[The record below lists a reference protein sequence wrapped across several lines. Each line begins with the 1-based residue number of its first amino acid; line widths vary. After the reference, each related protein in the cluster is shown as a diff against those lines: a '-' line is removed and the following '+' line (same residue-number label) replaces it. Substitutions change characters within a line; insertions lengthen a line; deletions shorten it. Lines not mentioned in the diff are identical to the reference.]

1 MADRNGYIGR
11 APGDSSVTV
20 ARQIFSPTGVQTNFT
35 FASGYT
41 VGYLDVYL
49 NGIRLIEGQDYSA
62 TDTSTVGLTSF
73 AQSGDILELVAYK
86 AFNLGDAHRVGVQS
100 AGTFI
105 GNAQTLNFIGVGN
118 TFKLSGTTIDVS
130 ISGSAGAGGTWAVG
144 ASGIHTTKNV
154 GIATDAAKAGTAL
167 YVQGNQFNTG
177 ILTATTLSATTGSF
191 GGNVTIG
198 GTLTYEDV
206 TNVDSVGL
214 VTARTGVRVT
224 AGGLVVTAGV
234 STFASDI
241 AANGNIVGD
250 TATNIS
256 GINSVTATT
265 YYGDGSNLQNIVSGI
280 ELQQAGSSVGT
291 SLTAINFASGA
302 TLTTGSAGIST
313 ITIAA
318 GIQTAAASGGAITL
332 NLSSAQDHKLT
343 VTGITTITCS
353 GGTEGESHTVRIIN
367 SGIATVG
374 FSTYFLWPSG
384 SPPSLPTASGAKS
397 LVSFTINSVGAGGTE
412 LFAGASVNLS

>member
-11 APGDSSVTV
+11 APGDSSVVV
-20 ARQIFSPTGVQTNFT
+20 ARQVFSPTGVQTDFT
-35 FASGYT
+35 FASGYN
-41 VGYLDVYL
+41 VGYLDAYL
-49 NGIRLIEGQDYSA
+49 NGVRLIEGQDYNA

-73 AQSGDILELVAYK
+73 AQSGDVLELVAYK
-86 AFNLGDAHRVGVQS
+86 AFNLGDANRIGIQS
-100 AGTFI
+100 SGTLI
-105 GNAQTLNFIGVGN
+105 GNVDKLNFIGVGN

-154 GIATDAAKAGTAL
+154 GVATDAAKAGLAL
-167 YVQGNQFNTG
+167 YVNGNQFNTG

-191 GGNVTIG
+191 SGNVTIG

-214 VTARTGVRVT
+214 VTARTGVRIT
-224 AGGLVVTAGV
+224 TGGLVVTAGV

-241 AANGNIVGD
+241 TANGNIVGD

-265 YYGDGSNLQNIVSGI
+265 FYGDGSNLDNITSGV

-291 SLTAINFASGA
+291 AITTINFGSGA
-302 TLTTGSAGIST
+302 TLTTASAGIST
-313 ITIAA
+313 VTIAA

-332 NLSSAQDHKLT
+332 NLSSAQDHKVT
-343 VTGITTITCS
+343 ATGITTITVS
-353 GGTEGESHTVRIIN
+353 GGSEGESHTVRIIN

-374 FSTYFLWPSG
+374 FSTYFLFPSG
-384 SPPSLPTASGAKS
+384 SPPTLPTADGAKS
-397 LVSFTINSVGAGGTE
+397 LISFTVNRVGAAGTE
-412 LFAGASVNLS
+412 LFAGASVNFS